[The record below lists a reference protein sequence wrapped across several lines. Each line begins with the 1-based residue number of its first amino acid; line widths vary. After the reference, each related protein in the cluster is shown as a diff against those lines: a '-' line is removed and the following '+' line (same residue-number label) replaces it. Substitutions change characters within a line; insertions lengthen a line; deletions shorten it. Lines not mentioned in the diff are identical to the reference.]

1 MNTPVTIG
9 PTPLHNAVDAV
20 IRRQQGRLLGRLRE
34 GGTLHPKAEATICR
48 SLAWIGEDFH
58 RAIEKQSTESL
69 HVTPSK

>member
-9 PTPLHNAVDAV
+9 PTLHGAVDS
-20 IRRQQGRLLGRLRE
+20 ILRRQHGRLLGRLRE

-48 SLAWIGEDFH
+48 SLAWIGEDF
-58 RAIEKQSTESL
+58 RGAIEKQSAESV

>member
-9 PTPLHNAVDAV
+9 HTLHGAVDK
-20 IRRQQGRLLGRLRE
+20 ILRRQQGRLLGRLRE
-34 GGTLHPKAEATICR
+34 GGTLHPQAEATICR